1 MGSLPHFLHGGK
13 SMSMDVSRLQY
24 PADHERLSAARHAA
38 RQAESREAQR
48 QQQQVQRARADIDSV
63 ASKLDNVSSIFNR
76 KLKFSVDR
84 EFGDVVVKVIDT
96 TTDKVIKELPP
107 EALQRLHVRIQEALG
122 LLFDE
127 TI

>member
-1 MGSLPHFLHGGK
+1 
-13 SMSMDVSRLQY
+13 MSMDVTRLQSS
-24 PADHERLSAARHAA
+24 ADYERLKPARHAA
-38 RQAESREAQR
+38 QQTQSREAQER
-48 QQQQVQRARADIDSV
+48 RLQEQEKRAQETIDSM
-63 ASKLDNVSSIFNR
+63 ASELENVSAIFNR
-76 KLKFSVDR
+76 KLKFSVNR
-84 EFGDVVVKVIDT
+84 ELGDVVVKVIDT

>member
-1 MGSLPHFLHGGK
+1 
-13 SMSMDVSRLQY
+13 MSMDVSRLQY
-24 PADHERLSAARHAA
+24 SADYERAANARHAA
-38 RQAESREAQR
+38 QQSQSREAQL
-48 QQQQVQRARADIDSV
+48 QQQERIRRAQASIDSV
-63 ASKLDNVSSIFNR
+63 ASELENVSAIFNR
-76 KLKFSVDR
+76 KLKFTVDR
-84 EFGDVVVKVIDT
+84 ELGDVVVKVIDT

>member
-1 MGSLPHFLHGGK
+1 
-13 SMSMDVSRLQY
+13 MSMDVSRLQY
-24 PADHERLSAARHAA
+24 PADHERLSTARHAA
-38 RQAESREAQR
+38 RQAESRKAQR
-48 QQQQVQRARADIDSV
+48 QQQEVRRAQADIDSV
-63 ASKLDNVSSIFNR
+63 ASKLDDVSSIFNR

>member
-1 MGSLPHFLHGGK
+1 
-13 SMSMDVSRLQY
+13 MSMDVSKLQY
-24 PADHERLSAARHAA
+24 PADHERLTTARRAAS
-38 RQAESREAQR
+38 QTNSREAQQR
-48 QQQQVQRARADIDSV
+48 EQQVRHARADIESV
-63 ASKLDNVSSIFNR
+63 ASELDHVSSIFNR

-96 TTDKVIKELPP
+96 NTDKVIKELPP

>member
-1 MGSLPHFLHGGK
+1 
-13 SMSMDVSRLQY
+13 MSMDVSRLQY
-24 PADHERLSAARHAA
+24 SADYERLSSARHAA
-38 RQAESREAQR
+38 RQTQSREAQL
-48 QQQQVQRARADIDSV
+48 QQQEQVRRARANIDSV
-63 ASKLDNVSSIFNR
+63 ASELENVSAIFNR
-76 KLKFSVDR
+76 KLKFTVDR
-84 EFGDVVVKVIDT
+84 ELGDVIVKVIDT

>member
-1 MGSLPHFLHGGK
+1 
-13 SMSMDVSRLQY
+13 MSMDVSRLQY
-24 PADHERLSAARHAA
+24 PAEHERFSTARRAAQ
-38 RQAESREAQR
+38 QAESREVQR
-48 QQQQVQRARADIDSV
+48 QQQQVQRARTDIDSV
-63 ASKLDNVSSIFNR
+63 ASKLENVSSILNR
-76 KLKFSVDR
+76 KLKFSVDS

>member
-1 MGSLPHFLHGGK
+1 
-13 SMSMDVSRLQY
+13 MSMDVSRLQY
-24 PADHERLSAARHAA
+24 PADYERLQTARHAA
-38 RQAESREAQR
+38 QQAQSSREIQEQHR
-48 QQQQVQRARADIDSV
+48 REQQARAQEMIDSM
-63 ASKLDNVSSIFNR
+63 ASELEHVSTIFNR
-76 KLKFSVDR
+76 KLKFTVNR
-84 EFGDVVVKVIDT
+84 ELGDVVVKVIDT

>member
-1 MGSLPHFLHGGK
+1 
-13 SMSMDVSRLQY
+13 MSMDVSRLQY
-24 PADHERLSAARHAA
+24 PADHERFNPARRAAQQVEA
-38 RQAESREAQR
+38 REVQR
-48 QQQQVQRARADIDSV
+48 QEQEIRRARADIDSV
-63 ASKLDNVSSIFNR
+63 ASRLDDVSSIFNR

>member
-24 PADHERLSAARHAA
+24 PADHERFNSARHAA
-38 RQAESREAQR
+38 RQAESREVQR
-48 QQQQVQRARADIDSV
+48 QQQEVRRARADIDSV
-63 ASKLDNVSSIFNR
+63 ASKLDDVSSIFNR

>member
-1 MGSLPHFLHGGK
+1 
-13 SMSMDVSRLQY
+13 MSMDVSRLQNT
-24 PADHERLSAARHAA
+24 ADYERLHAVRSAAQ
-38 RQAESREAQR
+38 QAQQREAQR
-48 QQQQVQRARADIDSV
+48 AAQRSQPDIDSI
-63 ASKLDNVSSIFNR
+63 ASELENVSGIFNR
-76 KLKFSVDR
+76 KLKFTVNR
-84 EFGDVVVKVIDT
+84 ELGDVVVKVIDT

>member
-1 MGSLPHFLHGGK
+1 
-13 SMSMDVSRLQY
+13 
-24 PADHERLSAARHAA
+24 
-38 RQAESREAQR
+38 
-48 QQQQVQRARADIDSV
+48 
-63 ASKLDNVSSIFNR
+63 
-76 KLKFSVDR
+76 LKFSVNR
-84 EFGDVVVKVIDT
+84 ELGDVVVKVIDT

>member
-1 MGSLPHFLHGGK
+1 
-13 SMSMDVSRLQY
+13 MDVSRLQY
-24 PADHERLSAARHAA
+24 PADHERFNPARRAAQQVEA
-38 RQAESREAQR
+38 REVQR
-48 QQQQVQRARADIDSV
+48 QEQEIRRARADIDSV
-63 ASKLDNVSSIFNR
+63 ASKLDDVSSIFNR

-84 EFGDVVVKVIDT
+84 EFGGVVVKVIDT

-107 EALQRLHVRIQEALG
+107 EALQRLHVRIQETLG

>member
-1 MGSLPHFLHGGK
+1 
-13 SMSMDVSRLQY
+13 MSMDVSRLQY
-24 PADHERLSAARHAA
+24 PADHERLSAARRAA
-38 RQAESREAQR
+38 QQAESREAQR
-48 QQQQVQRARADIDSV
+48 QQQQVERAQADIDSV
-63 ASKLDNVSSIFNR
+63 ASKLDDVSSIFNR

>member
-1 MGSLPHFLHGGK
+1 M
-13 SMSMDVSRLQY
+13 
-24 PADHERLSAARHAA
+24 
-38 RQAESREAQR
+38 
-48 QQQQVQRARADIDSV
+48 
-63 ASKLDNVSSIFNR
+63 ASELENVSAIFNR
-76 KLKFSVDR
+76 KLKFSVNR
-84 EFGDVVVKVIDT
+84 ELGDVVVKVIDT